1 MSQYIFPHP
10 QTGLNFS
17 TKVRK
22 YTFDVIVRYKLTF
35 GLLDTCQIVT
45 PFNPLRSHNVAQ
57 NSGPVAFH
65 LDCCYNILQHLL
77 RICMPIEASV

>member
-22 YTFDVIVRYKLTF
+22 YTFDVIVWYKLTF
-35 GLLDTCQIVT
+35 GMLDTFQIVT
-45 PFNPLRSHNVAQ
+45 PFIPLRSHNVAQ
-57 NSGPVAFH
+57 NSDPVAFH
-65 LDCCYNILQHLL
+65 LVCCYNI
-77 RICMPIEASV
+77 